1 MHLRHSLVVCVSV
14 LDYDDTVPSLLM
26 GPIGA
31 KFFGIQPKSNPMMSM
46 LQHMLA

>member
-1 MHLRHSLVVCVSV
+1 MIITFAVFCCSV
-14 LDYDDTVPSLLM
+14 LDFDDTVPSLLM

-46 LQHMLA
+46 LQQMLA